1 MGYVDKDKDNDMFEV
16 SRLAQQVTEIAN
28 YLLVNKQ
35 VSKQTKEFYID
46 GKIIWHRWCA
56 WDI

>member
-35 VSKQTKEFYID
+35 ASKQTKEF
-46 GKIIWHRWCA
+46 
-56 WDI
+56 

>member
-1 MGYVDKDKDNDMFEV
+1 MGNVDKVKDNDMFEV
-16 SRLAQQVTEIAN
+16 NRLEQQVIEIAN

-35 VSKQTKEFYID
+35 VSKQTKEFYIA